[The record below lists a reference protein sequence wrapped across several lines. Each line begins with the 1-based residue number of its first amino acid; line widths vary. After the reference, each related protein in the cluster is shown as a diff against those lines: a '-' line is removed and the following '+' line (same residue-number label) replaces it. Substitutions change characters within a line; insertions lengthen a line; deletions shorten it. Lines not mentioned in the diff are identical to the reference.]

1 MVDPH
6 KQKITHNN
14 LGKYCRIFHIQKGL
28 QIFRVAVP
36 YIGPEDVSVKTSYEF
51 LSDGESAL
59 KLAGLLSPAFNLN
72 GLSPV
77 FDGLL

>member
-1 MVDPH
+1 M
-6 KQKITHNN
+6 
-14 LGKYCRIFHIQKGL
+14 
-28 QIFRVAVP
+28 P